1 MTAGREGRG
10 GCETAFVLGGGSNP
24 GTYGIGM
31 LRALFE
37 AGIRPDLVVG
47 TSVGAVNAALVAA
60 FPGAAAA
67 DRLVAVWNGLARTGV
82 FGAFLFGRIGTAIR
96 SGTHLYSSVP
106 LRALLESSMP
116 VAASIE
122 PCGGGVLRRGRG
134 LRPGRRAHRGL
145 VGRLPGAR

>member
-1 MTAGREGRG
+1 
-10 GCETAFVLGGGSNP
+10 
-24 GTYGIGM
+24 M

-60 FPGAAAA
+60 FPGAAAV

-116 VAASIE
+116 GRRIEDLEMPSQCVAASIE
-122 PCGGGVLRRGRG
+122 PCGGGMLRRGARSTAWATG
-134 LRPGRRAHRGL
+134 PA
-145 VGRLPGAR
+145 GAGGPPARCQVAVALAWPWSGW